1 MVEMLSPTV
10 TTNGSRTEQHD
21 PYVAYGTTGLVQYAG
36 RIAEE
41 YLRAWRG
48 TQKKKTIQEMHTD
61 AIIAASLLIY
71 EMLIRQVTWDFAVA
85 GQDNLAQE
93 HAAFARQ
100 VWFEDHQTAWT
111 NVVSEILT
119 MLSWGFAPIQMVLK
133 RRQGDNRDPALH
145 SRFNDGRIGLS
156 QLFLHGQ
163 ETVERWFIDTDHGGR
178 LEGFEQQDTI
188 GGKRYAISLE
198 RILLFRTRVYKQN
211 PEGSSLLRGAY
222 LPWYHKKN
230 YDVFQGI
237 GIERDTAG
245 LHVIRIPKVV
255 MEDPAYLSIYND
267 YKKMAV
273 NLRND
278 EQAGLVLPSDRDDK
292 GHFYYDVERIQSVGG
307 QRQIDIGKAI
317 DQKNL
322 EMLLALMTDI
332 LVVGHEKIGS
342 LALHSSKTSLL
353 STALGGIMDIIV
365 EGVHRQGMPRL
376 WRVNGFPPETMP
388 RLAHG
393 DIEQQ
398 NLEEVANFI
407 LRLSQAGFQ
416 VDDLEPEVRR
426 RTGFPMRIEE
436 RV

>member
-1 MVEMLSPTV
+1 MAEDSRV
-10 TTNGSRTEQHD
+10 TANGSRTERHD
-21 PYVAYGTTGLVQYAG
+21 PFVAYGTTGLVQYGG

-48 TQKKKTIQEMHTD
+48 TQKKKTIQEMQTD
-61 AIIAASLLIY
+61 AVIAASLLVY
-71 EMLIRQVTWDFAVA
+71 EMLIRQVTWDFAA
-85 GQDNLAQE
+85 SGQGTLAQE

-119 MLSWGFAPIQMVLK
+119 MLPWGFAPIQMVLK
-133 RRQGDNRDPALH
+133 RRHGEHRDPDLH
-145 SRFNDGRIGLS
+145 SLFTDDRIGLS

-163 ETVERWFIDTDHGGR
+163 ETVERWFIDTFHGGR
-178 LEGFEQQDTI
+178 LDGFEQQDITT
-188 GGKRYAISLE
+188 GTRAAISIE
-198 RILLFRTRVYKQN
+198 RILLFRTRVHKQN
-211 PEGSSLLRGAY
+211 PEGVSILRGAY

-245 LHVIRIPKVV
+245 LHVIRVPKVV

-292 GHFYYDVERIQSVGG
+292 GHLYYDVERIQSVGG

-322 EMLLALMTDI
+322 EMLLALMTDVLI
-332 LVVGHEKIGS
+332 VGHEKVGS
-342 LALHSSKTSLL
+342 FALASSKTSLL
-353 STALGGIMDIIV
+353 STALGGIMDIV
-365 EGVHRQGMPRL
+365 TEGINRQGMPRI
-376 WRVNGFPPETMP
+376 WRVNGFPLETMP
-388 RLAHG
+388 TLVHG
-393 DIEQQ
+393 DIEYA

-426 RTGFPMRIEE
+426 RTGFPLLVEDAL
-436 RV
+436 